1 MNLLLGLEETEGKEG
16 SEVLTTEVAEVA
28 ERHTKCSL
36 LPRLPPRW
44 IPTEGTEGSEVL
56 TTEVAQVAE
65 RHTKCSLLP
74 QLPLW

>member
-36 LPRLPPRW
+36 LPRLP
-44 IPTEGTEGSEVL
+44 
-56 TTEVAQVAE
+56 
-65 RHTKCSLLP
+65 
-74 QLPLW
+74 LW